1 VAEQPRAPFAQHGR
15 DLVVQRIPLQERVE
29 RDWRVRQCPLH
40 VRHAPAGGGVRVGEL
55 TRSRRG
61 GGLVDRSDSGH
72 AAIMPSV
79 NGLQP
84 GSELGSYRIDA
95 VERTDGDTVVLRA
108 DGVLLHVSDDP
119 RLLDR
124 ARRLH
129 GVEHPHLLRLRGART
144 VDGHA
149 VAELQAP
156 EGERLDRATPPDAI
170 AFVIQL
176 AGAVEAL
183 EDTGADVP
191 PIVRERVWV
200 RADGAALLDGL
211 GAQGHGVSA
220 SADLARLLEEL
231 RPRRSPA
238 LDLVLTRAFEGAY
251 LSSAQFAAELRSVEI
266 PARQPWWRR
275 HAPTGKRS

>member
-1 VAEQPRAPFAQHGR
+1 
-15 DLVVQRIPLQERVE
+15 
-29 RDWRVRQCPLH
+29 
-40 VRHAPAGGGVRVGEL
+40 
-55 TRSRRG
+55 
-61 GGLVDRSDSGH
+61 
-72 AAIMPSV
+72 MPTV

-84 GSELGSYRIDA
+84 GSALGNHRIDA

-156 EGERLDRATPPDAI
+156 EGERLDRATPPDAV

-176 AGAVEAL
+176 AGAVEVL
-183 EDTGADVP
+183 EDTGAEVP
-191 PIVRERVWV
+191 VLTRERVWV

-220 SADLARLLEEL
+220 SAGLAHLLEEL
-231 RPRRSPA
+231 QPHRSRA
-238 LDLVLTRAFEGAY
+238 LDRVLTRAQDGAY
-251 LSSAQFAAELRSVEI
+251 FSSGQFAAELRSVD
-266 PARQPWWRR
+266 AQPPRSWWRR
-275 HAPTGKRS
+275 

>member
-1 VAEQPRAPFAQHGR
+1 
-15 DLVVQRIPLQERVE
+15 
-29 RDWRVRQCPLH
+29 
-40 VRHAPAGGGVRVGEL
+40 
-55 TRSRRG
+55 
-61 GGLVDRSDSGH
+61 
-72 AAIMPSV
+72 MPSV
-79 NGLQP
+79 NGLRP

-156 EGERLDRATPPDAI
+156 EGERLDHATPPDAT
-170 AFVIQL
+170 AFVLQL
-176 AGAVEAL
+176 AGAVEVL

-191 PIVRERVWV
+191 PITRERVWMQ
-200 RADGAALLDGL
+200 ADGAALLDGL

-220 SADLARLLEEL
+220 SADLAHLLEEL
-231 RPRRSPA
+231 QPRRSRA
-238 LDLVLTRAFEGAY
+238 LDRVLTRARDGAY
-251 LSSAQFAAELRSVEI
+251 FSSGQFAAQLRSVDEQR
-266 PARQPWWRR
+266 PRPWWRR
-275 HAPTGKRS
+275 